1 MTKFFKVAVALFLSL
16 TLTSCGSSISAKD
29 LAACDGAWDSV
40 STAISSAPRATYSD
54 SAPDPTF
61 EEKMDH
67 FMVLVDSQSEIRSL
81 ASTLDLGEF
90 QLALMEL
97 SLGIGAMSLDFLD
110 NPRGRG
116 TPGITRF
123 NDAFEVVI
131 ELCKKSGWEN
141 QLLLITSVTT
151 CGDEEI

>member
-1 MTKFFKVAVALFLSL
+1 MTKVFKVAVALVSSL
-16 TLTSCGSSISAKD
+16 ILTSCGSSVSEKD

-40 STAISSAPRATYSD
+40 SNALSSAPRATYSD

-61 EEKMDH
+61 EEKMDY
-67 FMVLVDSQSEIRSL
+67 FMVLVDTQSEIRSF
-81 ASTLDLGEF
+81 SNTLDLGEL

-97 SLGIGAMSLDFLD
+97 NLGIGAMSLEFLD

-123 NDAFEVVI
+123 NDAFEAVT
-131 ELCKKSGWEN
+131 ELCEKSGWKN
-141 QLLLITSVTT
+141 S
-151 CGDEEI
+151 

>member
-1 MTKFFKVAVALFLSL
+1 MTKFFNGAFTIILSL
-16 TLTSCGSSISAKD
+16 SLTSCGSPISEKD

-40 STAISSAPRATYSD
+40 STALSSAPRATYSD

-61 EEKMDH
+61 EEKMDY
-67 FMVLVDSQSEIRSL
+67 FMVLVDSQSEIRSF
-81 ASTLDLGEF
+81 SNTLDLGEL

-97 SLGIGAMSLDFLD
+97 SLGIGAMSLEFLD

-123 NDAFEVVI
+123 NDAFEAVT
-131 ELCKKSGWEN
+131 ELCEKSGWKN
-141 QLLLITSVTT
+141 S
-151 CGDEEI
+151 

>member
-1 MTKFFKVAVALFLSL
+1 MTKVFKVAVALVSSL
-16 TLTSCGSSISAKD
+16 ILTSCGSPISEKD

-40 STAISSAPRATYSD
+40 SNALSSAPRATYSD

-61 EEKMDH
+61 EEKMDY
-67 FMVLVDSQSEIRSL
+67 FMVLVDTQSEIRSF
-81 ASTLDLGEF
+81 SNTLDLGEL

-97 SLGIGAMSLDFLD
+97 SLGIGAMSLEFLD

-123 NDAFEVVI
+123 NDAFEAVT
-131 ELCKKSGWEN
+131 ELCEKSGWKN
-141 QLLLITSVTT
+141 S
-151 CGDEEI
+151 

>member
-1 MTKFFKVAVALFLSL
+1 MTKVFKVAVALVSSL
-16 TLTSCGSSISAKD
+16 ILTSCGSSVSEKD

-40 STAISSAPRATYSD
+40 STALSSAPRATYSD

-61 EEKMDH
+61 EEKMDY
-67 FMVLVDSQSEIRSL
+67 FMVLVDTQSEIRSF
-81 ASTLDLGEF
+81 SNTLDLGEL

-97 SLGIGAMSLDFLD
+97 NLGIGAMSLEFLD

-123 NDAFEVVI
+123 NDAFEAVT
-131 ELCKKSGWEN
+131 ELCEKSGWKN
-141 QLLLITSVTT
+141 S
-151 CGDEEI
+151 

>member
-29 LAACDGAWDSV
+29 LAACDGVWDSI

-61 EEKMDH
+61 DEKMDH
-67 FMVLVDSQSEIRSL
+67 FMALSTARTEIFGFAANVESPELR
-81 ASTLDLGEF
+81 
-90 QLALMEL
+90 LALMEF
-97 SLGIGAMSLDFLD
+97 SLGIGEMAIEFLD

-116 TPGITRF
+116 TPGITKF
-123 NDAFEVVI
+123 NKTFKAVT
-131 ELCKKSGWEN
+131 ELCEKSGWKN
-141 QLLLITSVTT
+141 K
-151 CGDEEI
+151 

>member
-1 MTKFFKVAVALFLSL
+1 MKKFLKVVFAIILLLAF
-16 TLTSCGSSISAKD
+16 TGCGSSISEKGGSSISEKD

-40 STAISSAPRATYSD
+40 STALSSAPRATYSD

-61 EEKMDH
+61 EEKMDY
-67 FMVLVDSQSEIRSL
+67 FMVLVDTQSKITSL
-81 ASTLDLGEF
+81 SGTLDLNEL

-97 SLGIGAMSLDFLD
+97 NLGIGAMSLDFLD

-123 NDAFEVVI
+123 NDAFEAVT

-141 QLLLITSVTT
+141 
-151 CGDEEI
+151 

>member
-1 MTKFFKVAVALFLSL
+1 MTKVFKVAVALVSSL
-16 TLTSCGSSISAKD
+16 ILTSCGSPISEKD

-40 STAISSAPRATYSD
+40 SNALSSAPRATYSD

-61 EEKMDH
+61 EEKTDY
-67 FMVLVDSQSEIRSL
+67 FMVLVDTQSEIRSF
-81 ASTLDLGEF
+81 SNTLDLGEL

-97 SLGIGAMSLDFLD
+97 SLGIGAMSLEFLD

-123 NDAFEVVI
+123 NDAFEAVTV
-131 ELCKKSGWEN
+131 LCEKSGWKN
-141 QLLLITSVTT
+141 S
-151 CGDEEI
+151 

>member
-1 MTKFFKVAVALFLSL
+1 MKKRLGLAHLYPPLLIVTLLLAL
-16 TLTSCGSSISAKD
+16 TGCGSSISEKGGPSISEKD

-40 STAISSAPRATYSD
+40 STALSSAPRATYSD

-61 EEKMDH
+61 DEKMDY

-81 ASTLDLGEF
+81 SSTLDLSEL

-97 SLGIGAMSLDFLD
+97 NLGIGAMSLDFLD

-123 NDAFEVVI
+123 NDAFEMVI
-131 ELCKKSGWEN
+131 ELCEKSGWEN
-141 QLLLITSVTT
+141 
-151 CGDEEI
+151 

>member
-1 MTKFFKVAVALFLSL
+1 MTKFLNVAVALVSSL
-16 TLTSCGSSISAKD
+16 ILTSCGSSVSEKD
-29 LAACDGAWDSV
+29 LAACDGSWDSI
-40 STAISSAPRATYSD
+40 STALSSAPRATYND

-61 EEKMDH
+61 EEKMDY

-81 ASTLDLGEF
+81 SNTLDLGEL

-97 SLGIGAMSLDFLD
+97 SLGIGAMSLEFLD

-123 NDAFEVVI
+123 NDAFEAVT
-131 ELCKKSGWEN
+131 ELCESSGWEN
-141 QLLLITSVTT
+141 
-151 CGDEEI
+151 

>member
-1 MTKFFKVAVALFLSL
+1 MTKVFKVAIALVSSL
-16 TLTSCGSSISAKD
+16 ILTSCGSSVSEKD

-40 STAISSAPRATYSD
+40 SNALSSAPRATYSD

-61 EEKMDH
+61 EEKMDY
-67 FMVLVDSQSEIRSL
+67 FMVLVDTQSEIRSF
-81 ASTLDLGEF
+81 SNTLDLGEL

-97 SLGIGAMSLDFLD
+97 NLGIGAMSLEFLD

-123 NDAFEVVI
+123 NDAFEAVT
-131 ELCKKSGWEN
+131 ELCEKSGWKN
-141 QLLLITSVTT
+141 S
-151 CGDEEI
+151 

>member
-1 MTKFFKVAVALFLSL
+1 MKKRLGLAHLYPPLLIVTLLLAL
-16 TLTSCGSSISAKD
+16 TGCGSLISEKGSSLISEKD

-40 STAISSAPRATYSD
+40 STALSSAPRATYSD

-61 EEKMDH
+61 DEKMDH
-67 FMVLVDSQSEIRSL
+67 FMVLVDTQSKIRSL
-81 ASTLDLGEF
+81 SMTLDLGEL

-97 SLGIGAMSLDFLD
+97 DLGIAAMSLDFLD

-123 NDAFEVVI
+123 NDAREAVTK
-131 ELCKKSGWEN
+131 LCEKSGWEN
-141 QLLLITSVTT
+141 
-151 CGDEEI
+151 